1 MTLTSFPANLRS
13 ILRMPILPNAKK
25 ALRQSQVRAERN
37 LKVKE
42 NISYLRR
49 NFRKLLEAKKFDEAK
64 AVVRDLT
71 KLLDKAVS
79 KGVVK
84 KNTAARIKSRTAVRL
99 NKESK

>member
-1 MTLTSFPANLRS
+1 
-13 ILRMPILPNAKK
+13 MPILKNAKK

-42 NISYLRR
+42 NIAYMRR

-64 AVVRDLT
+64 AVVRDLS
-71 KLLDKAVS
+71 KALDKAVT

-84 KNTAARIKSRTAVRL
+84 LNTAARIKSRTAVRL
-99 NKESK
+99 NKAGK